1 MDNFDI
7 IPDIKKGIT
16 DRFNYVTPDNI
27 ILNTILELRKDNTD
41 VKYILYTNDL
51 MMLLK

>member
-16 DRFNYVTPDNI
+16 ERFNYVTPDNI
-27 ILNTILELRKDNTD
+27 ILNTILEKQKENENI
-41 VKYILYTNDL
+41 KYVLYTNDL

>member
-27 ILNTILELRKDNTD
+27 ILNTILELRKDTPD

>member
-7 IPDIKKGIT
+7 IPDIKRGIT
-16 DRFNYVTPDNI
+16 DRFNYITPDNI
-27 ILNTILELRKDNTD
+27 ILNTILELREETSN
-41 VKYILYTNDL
+41 VNYVLYTNDL